1 MLLLSWL
8 FFIVVLV
15 GLPLGFL
22 VWVRRRIDRYNT
34 MVAGVDG
41 EAVVAGLEAVVVGDP
56 FFEPD
61 YVRQT
66 VGFAWERL
74 IMAACLSSAE
84 AWNVAGGV
92 LSPKALESG
101 RVLLELQG
109 VPPSVALQRWGSTAL
124 PRGARLAGQ
133 RFESRGLR
141 VSLVR
146 VENGEGWE
154 RDRVVVWVLGRVAV
168 VPPRDAGDAGEFQV
182 VSVWTLAKGVQPGVA
197 GGVGWR
203 VVSIGEGV
211 PSAGSSLG
219 NVSHEGGDSLA
230 LDAFGL
236 VAGAAPVAVGVSGVG
251 PGLEGL
257 VPEGGDAGGDA
268 RVRLLDASLV
278 DPLLNPDI
286 VVTLVGVLLR
296 EWAASVGDGDNGGE
310 PVGGSSGLACLFE
323 NPALGVGGLTVVQG
337 WGAARL
343 NPPPLFE
350 AGQVRFVRFE
360 PSEGLLECRVR
371 VAALFGVEWG
381 VGVPAVAWDGV
392 LELSVLLRRC
402 EPSSARVGADSGD
415 ANLLGIAFPWRVVS
429 VAWRA
434 GVV

>member
-1 MLLLSWL
+1 M
-8 FFIVVLV
+8 
-15 GLPLGFL
+15 
-22 VWVRRRIDRYNT
+22 
-34 MVAGVDG
+34 
-41 EAVVAGLEAVVVGDP
+41 
-56 FFEPD
+56 
-61 YVRQT
+61 
-66 VGFAWERL
+66 
-74 IMAACLSSAE
+74 
-84 AWNVAGGV
+84 
-92 LSPKALESG
+92 
-101 RVLLELQG
+101 
-109 VPPSVALQRWGSTAL
+109 
-124 PRGARLAGQ
+124 
-133 RFESRGLR
+133 
-141 VSLVR
+141 R

-154 RDRVVVWVLGRVAV
+154 RDRVVVWVLGLVAV

-182 VSVWTLAKGVQPGVA
+182 VSVWTLAKGVQAGVP

-203 VVSIGEGV
+203 VVSISEGV

-236 VAGAAPVAVGVSGVG
+236 VAGAAPVAVGIPGVG
-251 PGLEGL
+251 AGGGLGLEGI

-268 RVRLLDASLV
+268 RARLLDASLV

-296 EWAASVGDGDNGGE
+296 EWVASVGEGDNGGE

-323 NPALGVGGLTVVQG
+323 DPALGVGGLTVVQG

-371 VAALFGVEWG
+371 VAARFGVERR
-381 VGVPAVAWDGV
+381 VGVSAVAWDGV

-402 EPSSARVGADSGD
+402 EPGSARVGVDSGD
-415 ANLLGIAFPWRVVS
+415 ATLGIAFPWRVVS
-429 VAWRA
+429 VAWGA